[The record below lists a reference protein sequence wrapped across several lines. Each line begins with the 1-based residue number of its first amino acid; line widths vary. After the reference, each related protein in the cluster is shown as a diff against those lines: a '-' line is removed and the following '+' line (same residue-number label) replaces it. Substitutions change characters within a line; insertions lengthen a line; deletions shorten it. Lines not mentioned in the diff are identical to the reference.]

1 MKIWKIFG
9 KKQMTDIKKAKSI
22 DQIAIFGSAHT
33 PGDGLL
39 AKEVYEVGKQLAE
52 AGYTL
57 VDGGGPGVMK
67 AATDG
72 AHAGGGKVIGI
83 TFKASKGMNYE
94 GKDLSNKFD
103 IEIKSRNYVER
114 TLALLKAGQVYIC
127 FNGGTGTISE
137 FGMAWGLAKLYFG
150 HHKPLILYG
159 KFWHN
164 VIGAFIDNMII
175 TPQEKAVYK
184 IVESPKEV
192 LEALNKFEDEIE
204 KGKHKHIKMTK
215 DGFSL

>member
-1 MKIWKIFG
+1 MA
-9 KKQMTDIKKAKSI
+9 DESVKKARSI
-22 DQIAIFGSAHT
+22 DQIAVFGSAHT
-33 PGDGLL
+33 LNDSSL
-39 AKEVYEVGKQLAE
+39 AKEVFEVCKQLAK
-52 AGYTL
+52 AGYTI
-57 VDGGGPGVMK
+57 VDGGGPGVMR

-72 AHAGGGKVIGI
+72 AHAGEGKVVGI
-83 TFKASKGMNYE
+83 TFKATTGMNYE
-94 GKDLSNKFD
+94 GRDLSNKFD
-103 IEIKSRNYVER
+103 LEIKADNYIER

-159 KFWHN
+159 KFWEN
-164 VIGAFIDNMII
+164 IIKAFIDNMII
-175 TPQEKAVYK
+175 TGQEKDVYK
-184 IVESPKEV
+184 IVDSPEGV
-192 LEALNKFEDEIE
+192 LQALKQFEEEIE

>member
-1 MKIWKIFG
+1 MS
-9 KKQMTDIKKAKSI
+9 DNIKVQEI

-33 PGDGLL
+33 SEGGAL
-39 AKEVYEVGKQLAE
+39 AKEVFEVCKALAA
-52 AGYTL
+52 AGYTI
-57 VDGGGPGVMK
+57 VNGGGPGVMK

-72 AHAGGGKVIGI
+72 AHAGGGKVVGI
-83 TFKASKGMNYE
+83 TFKASSGMNYE
-94 GKDLSNKFD
+94 GRDKTNKFD
-103 IEIKSRNYVER
+103 LEIKAENYVVR
-114 TLALLKAGQVYIC
+114 TLEILKAGQVYIV

-164 VIGAFIDNMII
+164 VIKSFIDNMII
-175 TPQEKAVYK
+175 TEQEKAVYK
-184 IVESPKEV
+184 IVDSPKGV
-192 LEALNKFEDEIE
+192 LEALKKFEDEIE
-204 KGKHKHIKMTK
+204 KGQHEHIKMTK

>member
-1 MKIWKIFG
+1 MVDQI
-9 KKQMTDIKKAKSI
+9 TKKAKSI

-33 PGDGLL
+33 SSEGLL
-39 AKEVYEVGKQLAE
+39 AKQVFEVCKELAKV
-52 AGYTL
+52 GYTI
-57 VDGGGPGVMK
+57 VDGGGPGIMR
-67 AATDG
+67 AATNG

-83 TFKASKGMNYE
+83 TFQATKGMNYE
-94 GKDLSNKFD
+94 GRDLLNKFD
-103 IEIKSRNYVER
+103 VEIKCRNYVER

-159 KFWHN
+159 EFWKN
-164 VIGAFIDNMII
+164 VTRAFIDNMII
-175 TPQEKAVYK
+175 TEKEKDVYK
-184 IVESPKEV
+184 IVDSPEGI
-192 LEALNKFEDEIE
+192 LEALKQFEEEIE